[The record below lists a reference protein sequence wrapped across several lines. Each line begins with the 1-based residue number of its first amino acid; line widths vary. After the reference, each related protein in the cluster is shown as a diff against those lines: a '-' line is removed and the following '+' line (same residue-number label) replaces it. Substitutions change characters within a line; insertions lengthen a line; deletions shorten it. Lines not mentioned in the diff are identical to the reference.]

1 MCFLKVL
8 VCGDRN
14 GVSSKHSQEA
24 RYSHD
29 LSRYLHRTQNYT
41 TCSHVSAA
49 VSACFADF
57 LENGTMSVRT
67 DYMWQHSMDQLT
79 FTVTLDVSLLH
90 VINIYT
96 IVDGYFS
103 SQPAMKVLHRSQ
115 TYRTIS
121 HV

>member
-1 MCFLKVL
+1 MFLKLL
-8 VCGDRN
+8 VCGDCN

-24 RYSHD
+24 SYSHD

-57 LENGTMSVRT
+57 LC
-67 DYMWQHSMDQLT
+67 MWQHSMDQLT
-79 FTVTLDVSLLH
+79 FTVTLDVCLLH
-90 VINIYT
+90 VLNIYT

-121 HV
+121 YA